1 MRFTNGSP
9 DSTST
14 ATEPVLLA
22 PCESTAA
29 KSTVWLAIWVAAGF
43 QRNSPVR
50 ESKVAPTGRVPED
63 NAAEGSAAE
72 TWKRSS
78 VPGLANCRPGT
89 RSGLELSGVTERV
102 ACTTSDP
109 TPADTT
115 TASPGLTASMRNS
128 AVDWPARVRTLAGT
142 WTAELEL
149 ESFTSAPLSPCTS
162 RSVSRHVDGV
172 PDFRVPD
179 VQDSFATDAVME
191 IAMDAVELLPPNTAV
206 TRAVPDADESAA
218 ALKLALVLPWRMVT
232 VAGIASPGLL
242 VDKLTANLPAALETV
257 TEQVVAD
264 RGVRLDERQV
274 TEDTV
279 GVDHSVRLALCDEA
293 PSAAF
298 TVVVPSDAMFPIAA
312 EKVAAEFPLVTVTL
326 GGTVIAL
333 EGELTLTTAFEAA
346 GCDS

>member
-1 MRFTNGSP
+1 
-9 DSTST
+9 
-14 ATEPVLLA
+14 
-22 PCESTAA
+22 
-29 KSTVWLAIWVAAGF
+29 
-43 QRNSPVR
+43 
-50 ESKVAPTGRVPED
+50 
-63 NAAEGSAAE
+63 
-72 TWKRSS
+72 
-78 VPGLANCRPGT
+78 
-89 RSGLELSGVTERV
+89 
-102 ACTTSDP
+102 
-109 TPADTT
+109 
-115 TASPGLTASMRNS
+115 
-128 AVDWPARVRTLAGT
+128 
-142 WTAELEL
+142 
-149 ESFTSAPLSPCTS
+149 
-162 RSVSRHVDGV
+162 
-172 PDFRVPD
+172 VPD
-179 VQDSFATDAVME
+179 VQDSFATDAVVE
-191 IAMDAVELLPPNTAV
+191 IAMDAVELLPLNTAV
-206 TRAVPDADESAA
+206 TTAVPDADESAA

-312 EKVAAEFPLVTVTL
+312 EKVAAEFPLVIVTL

-333 EGELTLTTAFEAA
+333 EGELTVTTAFEAA